1 MPRQRC
7 EAAGGGI
14 GTLLLKAAAA
24 LSAGLLE
31 RRSASNG
38 GSMKVFAKPWRS
50 KARRAAFKDEFQGAL
65 LEPESVT

>member
-1 MPRQRC
+1 
-7 EAAGGGI
+7 
-14 GTLLLKAAAA
+14 LLLKAAAA